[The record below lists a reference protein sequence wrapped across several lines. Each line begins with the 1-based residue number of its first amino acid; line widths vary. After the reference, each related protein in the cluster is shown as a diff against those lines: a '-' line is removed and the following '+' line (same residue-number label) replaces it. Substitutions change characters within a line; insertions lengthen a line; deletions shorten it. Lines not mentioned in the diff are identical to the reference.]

1 MPSRLSKSQ
10 YVKGRR
16 CLKRLWLYNYERD
29 LAEPPSP
36 IQEGILE
43 QGKEVGELARSLY
56 PGGEFIDEDHTK
68 PEKALTHTARAMQEG
83 LILYEAAF
91 VYQDVLIRDD
101 ILKQNE
107 DGSWD
112 LLEVKSSTNRAKP
125 KKEYILDLADQKY
138 VLLAC

>member
-1 MPSRLSKSQ
+1 
-10 YVKGRR
+10 
-16 CLKRLWLYNYERD
+16 
-29 LAEPPSP
+29 
-36 IQEGILE
+36 
-43 QGKEVGELARSLY
+43 
-56 PGGEFIDEDHTK
+56 
-68 PEKALTHTARAMQEG
+68 MQEG